1 MAATRIEQEQLFLKI
16 SEVFRRYGYEGTSI
30 RLLSQA
36 TGLERAS
43 LYHRFPGGKE
53 EMAAAIVAG
62 AGEWFEQNVFA
73 PLRGP
78 GPASDRLRRAALNL
92 RRFYR
97 GGTLWCV
104 LDSMTLGGAPET
116 VRLSIREAYEAW
128 LKAFTSVAIEDGA
141 SAAVAR
147 SRAAQALIE
156 IEGSLVIARVLGS
169 SKPFLRVVENLPD
182 RLLRANP
189 GEPGR
194 AGRFAQP
201 GKHPP
206 ANG

>member
-1 MAATRIEQEQLFLKI
+1 MAASRIEQEQLFLKI

-30 RLLSQA
+30 RLLSEA

-73 PLRGP
+73 PLRAP
-78 GPASDRLRRAALNL
+78 GPASDRLRQAARNL

-116 VRLSIREAYEAW
+116 VRRGVRKAYTAW
-128 LKAFTSVAIEDGA
+128 LDAFMAVASEDGVP
-141 SAAVAR
+141 AAVAR
-147 SRAAQALIE
+147 SRAGQALID

-169 SKPFLRVVENLPD
+169 SKPFLRVLENLPNQ
-182 RLLRANP
+182 LLGANS
-189 GEPGR
+189 GEPG
-194 AGRFAQP
+194 GT
-201 GKHPP
+201 G
-206 ANG
+206 